1 MEEKNKIKRV
11 GRSFTDAWR
20 GWRVALRSE
29 INIKIEL
36 AAALIVIVLMIVF
49 KITSA
54 EALIL
59 FLVIMIVLW
68 AEIINTAIERIMD
81 VMEPRENPV
90 VKDIKDL
97 MAASVLVVSL
107 ASLIIGLIIFIPY
120 IYSYV

>member
-68 AEIINTAIERIMD
+68 AEIINTAIERMMD

>member
-20 GWRVALRSE
+20 GWRVALGSE

-36 AAALIVIVLMIVF
+36 AAALIVIILMIVF
-49 KITSA
+49 KITGA
-54 EALIL
+54 EAMIL
-59 FLVIMIVLW
+59 FLVVMIVLW

-81 VMEPRENPV
+81 VIEPQESPA

-107 ASLIIGLIIFIPY
+107 ASLIIGLIVFIPY